1 MEATDAVA
9 VDAADDYA
17 VDTAAD
23 VAAAEAAADAAEA
36 AADAAVAVDDPAYD
50 RSNWS
55 ADDRKRVED
64 LELAYENASLAAQQ
78 AAEEAA
84 ENARK
89 KLPPTEIGRASCRE
103 RVGQTV
109 ENSVGA
115 GPPKKKTKQ

>member
-1 MEATDAVA
+1 MWETDMEAAVAVA
-9 VDAADDYA
+9 VDAVDDYA

-84 ENARK
+84 EKARK
-89 KLPPTEIGRASCRE
+89 KLPPTERSEEHTAELQSIMRISYAAFSL
-103 RVGQTV
+103 
-109 ENSVGA
+109 
-115 GPPKKKTKQ
+115 K